1 KEIAPNI
8 SHVAMIYNPDNPAAA
23 FYGRAFKD
31 VAGSLAIE
39 PVIAHIHGLASLSRH
54 DALVLS
60 LGGGN
65 ETARVHFRRRLGL
78 TETALSLVQASTL
91 SEGDYNVY
99 DGERVIGR
107 IKLYPQ
113 RDRPWFWIITASDR
127 VPTLSDLGY
136 APSREQAMA
145 DFKARWK
152 IKSTGV

>member
-1 KEIAPNI
+1 MTETT
-8 SHVAMIYNPDNPAAA
+8 
-23 FYGRAFKD
+23 
-31 VAGSLAIE
+31 L
-39 PVIAHIHGLASLSRH
+39 
-54 DALVLS
+54 ALVQ
-60 LGGGN
+60 
-65 ETARVHFRRRLGL
+65 V
-78 TETALSLVQASTL
+78 STL

-152 IKSTGV
+152 IKSTGVAPSRR